1 MEVGPQAFQDYW
13 ARQVT
18 CMQIVTSVVMEAI
31 EQNLQLNHLT
41 APNLTQHLKE

>member
-18 CMQIVTSVVMEAI
+18 CMQIVTSVVMGGTELD
-31 EQNLQLNHLT
+31 LQLNHLT
-41 APNLTQHLKE
+41 DPNLTNI